1 VPGDV
6 RGYPHAIAQALSL
19 LRQAGFNRPYSVV
32 LGAKAYTKL
41 AASSDNGYPILQ
53 HIKRLVEAPIVWA
66 PPRLQ
71 RDMILTKI
79 TDGGLLRSH
88 PNPCVQRRGEI
99 SRNFAGSSVAAKRQA
114 RRKPK

>member
-41 AASSDNGYPILQ
+41 AAYLLQWLSDFTTY
-53 HIKRLVEAPIVWA
+53 
-66 PPRLQ
+66 
-71 RDMILTKI
+71 
-79 TDGGLLRSH
+79 
-88 PNPCVQRRGEI
+88 
-99 SRNFAGSSVAAKRQA
+99 
-114 RRKPK
+114 